1 MHIQEYETYCAA
13 EVLPLYSSVGWTAYT
28 AEPETLRRGFARS
41 LLTLAAYADGRL
53 IGLLRA
59 VGDGET
65 VVFVQDLLVCPAH
78 QRRGVGTALL
88 RELLARYPEVR
99 QIELAADDTPKTRA
113 FYCAPDSGLSPK
125 TAAAA
130 TGGCGTK
137 KMPPYGIAIRRF
149 CMGKWDQSR
158 SLRSVLSKIM
168 LPWRSCM
175 CPFPASRARVYMA

>member
-13 EVLPLYSSVGWTAYT
+13 EVLPLYASVGWTAYT
-28 AEPETLRRGFARS
+28 AEPETLCRGFARS

-99 QIELAADDTPKTRA
+99 QIELAADDTPETRA
-113 FYCAPDSGLSPK
+113 FYCAAGFRPLSED
-125 TAAAA
+125 
-130 TGGCGTK
+130 GCCG
-137 KMPPYGIAIRRF
+137 YWR
-149 CMGKWDQSR
+149 
-158 SLRSVLSKIM
+158 LRD
-168 LPWRSCM
+168 
-175 CPFPASRARVYMA
+175 